1 MQERFNTFTVLIAK
15 LGRIIRRIKTEEM
28 QEFNLKSTHVS
39 CLFHLHLHGALTS
52 KQLAEVC
59 DEDKAAVSRSL
70 EYLEKNGYIFTVK
83 DATKRYKCPIE
94 LTDKGREVA
103 LRISEKIE
111 GYLSIANQGI
121 SEEDRIV
128 MYKTLL
134 TISENL
140 QSAYDGEA

>member
-134 TISENL
+134 TISDNL